1 MRCLARKQSLR
12 TSEQPYEPLDA
23 CGHPTAHMVVLIC
36 SISHL
41 NQLLHTHFYFQK
53 QGSTMNEELESISI
67 FNSYVKSID
76 QLARWDMQLA
86 QELSYWIIQFGIKW
100 IEPPADANPFM
111 LSAFEQ
117 IKVPLMKWRNKW
129 KNAKKKSD
137 EHENEI
143 KSESNQNQNEIKSKS
158 NDDKKKNK
166 KENKNNNLNTLSS
179 NEDNGASTEY
189 GNSEINECLEIIKS
203 FNGWMIDWTQK
214 RNRIYW
220 KNLIWK
226 LKHSPPVQNWF
237 TWQNTLQ
244 AILQIVSNN
253 KFHRSKITNPKS
265 IYDNLTL
272 LLQLCEQEWMQN
284 QVIQTL

>member
-1 MRCLARKQSLR
+1 
-12 TSEQPYEPLDA
+12 
-23 CGHPTAHMVVLIC
+23 MVVLIC
-36 SISHL
+36 FRSHL
-41 NQLLHTHFYFQK
+41 NHYYTHFYFQK

-129 KNAKKKSD
+129 KNAKKKSN
-137 EHENEI
+137 EVEKEI
-143 KSESNQNQNEIKSKS
+143 KSKSNQNQNEIKTKS
-158 NDDKKKNK
+158 NDDKNKNK
-166 KENKNNNLNTLSS
+166 IKNKNNNLNTLSS

-189 GNSEINECLEIIKS
+189 GNSQINECLEIIKS
-203 FNGWMIDWTQK
+203 FNGWLIDWTQK

-226 LKHSPPVQNWF
+226 LKESPPVKKWF
-237 TWQNTLQ
+237 TWQQTLQ
-244 AILQIVSNN
+244 AMLWIVQNN
-253 KFHRSKITNPKS
+253 KFHRSKITNPKT

>member
-1 MRCLARKQSLR
+1 MARKQSLR
-12 TSEQPYEPLDA
+12 TSKQPYELLDDRK
-23 CGHPTAHMVVLIC
+23 HSMVLMVVLIC
-36 SISHL
+36 FISHL

-137 EHENEI
+137 ENENEI
-143 KSESNQNQNEIKSKS
+143 KSKSNQNQNEIKSKS

-189 GNSEINECLEIIKS
+189 GNSEINECIEIIKS
-203 FNGWMIDWTQK
+203 FNWWMIDWTQR

-220 KNLIWK
+220 KNLIGK
-226 LKHSPPVQNWF
+226 LKHSPPVQKWF
-237 TWQNTLQ
+237 TWQQTLQ

-272 LLQLCEQEWMQN
+272 LLQLCEQEWIQN

>member
-1 MRCLARKQSLR
+1 MGR
-12 TSEQPYEPLDA
+12 P
-23 CGHPTAHMVVLIC
+23 
-36 SISHL
+36 
-41 NQLLHTHFYFQK
+41 
-53 QGSTMNEELESISI
+53 
-67 FNSYVKSID
+67 
-76 QLARWDMQLA
+76 
-86 QELSYWIIQFGIKW
+86 
-100 IEPPADANPFM
+100 
-111 LSAFEQ
+111 
-117 IKVPLMKWRNKW
+117 
-129 KNAKKKSD
+129 KKS
-137 EHENEI
+137 ETNGTETEKNPKKANE
-143 KSESNQNQNEIKSKS
+143 SEWKQKEKE
-158 NDDKKKNK
+158 NK

-189 GNSEINECLEIIKS
+189 GNSEINECIEIIKS
-203 FNGWMIDWTQK
+203 FNWWMIDWTQR

-220 KNLIWK
+220 KNLIGK